1 VQNPPTQTLQTH
13 ALSLFLDR
21 LLCCSA
27 DVSIVGATN
36 RAATSSLGKD
46 SPVWENQVDLKKG
59 KFGTPR
65 VFVMGVYNRRRLQQT
80 KRQLLSWLTW

>member
-1 VQNPPTQTLQTH
+1 MCLTVLPSV
-13 ALSLFLDR
+13 LSFLPNHVLR
-21 LLCCSA
+21 CSA

-36 RAATSSLGKD
+36 RADSSSLGKD
-46 SPVWENQVDLKKG
+46 RPVWENAVDLKKG

-80 KRQLLSWLTW
+80 KRQLLSWLTWRNR